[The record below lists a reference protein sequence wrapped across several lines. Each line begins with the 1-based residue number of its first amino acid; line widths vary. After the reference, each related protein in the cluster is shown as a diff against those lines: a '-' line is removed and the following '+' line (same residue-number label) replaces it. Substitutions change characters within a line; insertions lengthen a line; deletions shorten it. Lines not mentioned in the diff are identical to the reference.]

1 MEQWHDRDRASCHRN
16 SGHNPDPWRPASL
29 LFGEVQQLGNLILL
43 AIHLFVLAGTNMAE
57 SGIAAMGPILI
68 PEMEKRGYPREYAT
82 TLIAN

>member
-1 MEQWHDRDRASCHRN
+1 
-16 SGHNPDPWRPASL
+16 
-29 LFGEVQQLGNLILL
+29 
-43 AIHLFVLAGTNMAE
+43 MAE